1 MNTIV
6 KYSHS
11 LYILWGNIMTVSMIY
26 DKLIK
31 TEYIVFENNGGFSA
45 PNNSIIGSKKLYI
58 TNHGRVLG
66 YDSGGIFSSE
76 QSWEY
81 KKKIKVQISESDVL
95 LSNHKKILLHFI
107 FLSLIGSFTTY
118 INR

>member
-1 MNTIV
+1 
-6 KYSHS
+6 
-11 LYILWGNIMTVSMIY
+11 MTVSMIY

-81 KKKIKVQISESDVL
+81 KRRLKYKFLNLMCYYLIIKRSFYISYFYHSSAVL
-95 LSNHKKILLHFI
+95 R
-107 FLSLIGSFTTY
+107 LI
-118 INR
+118 